1 MSLHLT
7 VLLVYAGSLMTLG
20 LWVGRRVQR
29 SSEFFVAGRRLG
41 PGLIFAT
48 LLAANIG
55 AGSTVGAAGL
65 GYRDGLSAWWWVGS
79 AGLGSIVLAFWV
91 GPRLRR
97 VAAAHDLHT
106 VGDFLEHR
114 YGREVRATIAILL
127 WIGTLAILAAQLMAM
142 GYVLNAV
149 TGLDRWVG
157 SLIGGVVVTVYFTAG
172 GLLTSVWVNTVQLVV
187 LLLGFVIACPL
198 ILASVGGWSHVLER
212 TREIDG
218 YWNLW
223 RGGGSGWFY
232 LAMLG
237 PSFIVSPGIVQRV
250 YGARDD
256 RAVELGVGLN
266 GVALLLFAAAP
277 PLLGMLARSVAPDLP
292 DQEMALPMLLLESLS
307 PLVGALG
314 LAAVFSAEV
323 SSADAIL
330 FMLATSLSRDL
341 YHRFVNPDASGAQV
355 LGVARGAAVA
365 GGVGGTALAI
375 VSGSI
380 VDALGV
386 FYTLLAVSLFVP
398 LIVGLYVRRVR
409 TPEAMA
415 SIGAGVAVVAVVQVA
430 TGSGGIAGLTPAML
444 GLGAALTAMLVVLA
458 ARRDRREKAA
468 VEGKHSGFG
477 TRNGQG

>member
-1 MSLHLT
+1 VSLHLS
-7 VLLVYAGSLMTLG
+7 VLLLYAGVLMAIG
-20 LWVGRRVQR
+20 LWIGRRVSQ
-29 SSEFFVAGRRLG
+29 SSDFFVAGRRLG

-97 VAAAHDLHT
+97 VAAAHNLRT

-127 WIGTLAILAAQLMAM
+127 WIGTLAILAGQLLAM

-157 SLIGGVVVTVYFTAG
+157 AVIGGIVVTVYFTAG
-172 GLLTSVWVNTVQLVV
+172 GLLTSVWVNAVQLAV
-187 LLLGFVIACPL
+187 LLLGFVIAGPL
-198 ILASVGGWSHVLER
+198 ILSSVGGWSQVVER

-256 RAVELGVGLN
+256 RAVQLGVGLN
-266 GVALLLFAAAP
+266 GVALLLFAAVP
-277 PLLGMLARSVAPDLP
+277 PLLGMIARSVAPDLP
-292 DQEMALPMLLLESLS
+292 DQDLALPTLLLQSLP

-314 LAAVFSAEV
+314 LAAIFSAEI

-341 YHRFVNPDASGAQV
+341 YHRFVRPDASDTQV
-355 LGVARGAAVA
+355 LRVARLAAV
-365 GGVGGTALAI
+365 VGGALATGIAILSNSIIDALAI
-375 VSGSI
+375 
-380 VDALGV
+380 

-415 SIGAGVAVVAVVQVA
+415 SIGAGVAVIAVVQVTA
-430 TGSGGIAGLTPAML
+430 GGERIGGFTPAML
-444 GLGAALTAMLVVLA
+444 GLGAALAAMLVVMMT
-458 ARRDRREKAA
+458 RTTQDTK
-468 VEGKHSGFG
+468 EG
-477 TRNGQG
+477 T

>member
-7 VLLVYAGSLMTLG
+7 VLLVYAGLLMTFG
-20 LWVGRRVQR
+20 MWVGRRVQR
-29 SSEFFVAGRRLG
+29 SSEFFVADRRLG

-91 GPRLRR
+91 GPRIRHI
-97 VAAAHDLHT
+97 AAAHDLHT
-106 VGDFLEHR
+106 VGDFLEDR

-157 SLIGGVVVTVYFTAG
+157 SLIGGIVVTVYFTAG

-187 LLLGFVIACPL
+187 LLAGFIVACPL
-198 ILASVGGWSHVLER
+198 ILASVGGWSQVLER

-256 RAVELGVGLN
+256 RAVRLGVGLN
-266 GVALLLFAAAP
+266 GVALLVFAAVPA
-277 PLLGMLARSVAPDLP
+277 LLGMFARSVAPDLP
-292 DQEMALPMLLLESLS
+292 DQNLALPTLLLESLP
-307 PLVGALG
+307 PLVGAVG

-341 YHRFVNPDASGAQV
+341 YHRFIHPDANDAQV
-355 LGVARGAAVA
+355 LSVARRAAVA
-365 GGVGGTALAI
+365 GGVGGTTLAI

-380 VDALGV
+380 VEALGI

-398 LIVGLYVRRVR
+398 LIVGLYMRRVR
-409 TPEAMA
+409 TPEAIA
-415 SIGAGVAVVAVVQVA
+415 SIGTGVAVVAVVQVA
-430 TGSGGIAGLTPAML
+430 AGSGGIAGFTPAML
-444 GLGAALTAMLVVLA
+444 GLGAALTAMLVVMV
-458 ARRDRREKAA
+458 ARLQGEDRDVRVDQHDYTGE
-468 VEGKHSGFG
+468 
-477 TRNGQG
+477 

>member
-1 MSLHLT
+1 MNLHLT
-7 VLLVYAGSLMTLG
+7 VLLLYAAVLMGLG
-20 LWVGRRVQR
+20 LWVGRRVHQT
-29 SSEFFVAGRRLG
+29 SEFFVAGRRLG
-41 PGLIFAT
+41 PALIFAT

-97 VAAAHDLHT
+97 LAAAHDLHT

-114 YGREVRATIAILL
+114 YGREVRATIAVLL
-127 WIGTLAILAAQLMAM
+127 WVGTLAILAGQLMAM

-157 SLIGGVVVTVYFTAG
+157 SLIGGIVVTVYFTAG

-187 LLLGFVIACPL
+187 LLVGFSVACPL
-198 ILASVGGWSHVLER
+198 ILASVGGWAPVLDS

-218 YWNLW
+218 YWNVW
-223 RGGGSGWFY
+223 RGGQSGWFY
-232 LAMLG
+232 IAMVG
-237 PSFIVSPGIVQRV
+237 PSFIVSPGILQRV

-256 RAVELGVGLN
+256 RAVQLGVGLN
-266 GVALLLFAAAP
+266 GVALLVFAAVP
-277 PLLGMLARSVAPDLP
+277 PLLGMIARSVAPDLA
-292 DQEMALPMLLLESLS
+292 DQDMALPTLLIASLP
-307 PLVGALG
+307 PLVGALA

-341 YHRFVNPDASGAQV
+341 YRRFSRPDASDAQV
-355 LGVARGAAVA
+355 LAVARRAAVA

-375 VSGSI
+375 VLRSI
-380 VDALGV
+380 VEALGI

-409 TPEAMA
+409 TPEAIA
-415 SIGAGVAVVAVVQVA
+415 SIAAGVAVVAVVQVGP
-430 TGSGGIAGLTPAML
+430 GSGGVAGFTPAML
-444 GLGAALTAMLVVLA
+444 GLGAALTAALAVMVV
-458 ARRDRREKAA
+458 
-468 VEGKHSGFG
+468 
-477 TRNGQG
+477 TRTSLEVS